1 MALFGACLYA
11 LVGIYTL
18 VVVIRLIIEMIQSFS
33 KNFAPP
39 RWFMVTAE
47 ALFVVT
53 DPPVN
58 ALRRLIPPLRLSV
71 GVGVDVSVIALLVL
85 LAIVQVLI
93 RTLLVTPFL

>member
-18 VVVIRLIIEMIQSFS
+18 VVVVRLIIEMIQSFS

-39 RWFMVTAE
+39 RWFMVAAE

-58 ALRRLIPPLRLSV
+58 ALRRLIPPLRLSG
-71 GVGVDVSVIALLVL
+71 GVGVDVSVIALFVL